1 MLDSGAGDD
10 IVNPDS
16 LGIERRTA
24 LVIQEDRNKAATG
37 DARVHV
43 YDLGSG
49 DAHGGRA
56 LDPSDAAIDQGR
68 RPGRLGVERRGRRR
82 ATFFGPGMWL
92 LNVQAHKT
100 KIRQQGLDL
109 KVDSGVGERGQ
120 LLLVKIP
127 GT

>member
-1 MLDSGAGDD
+1 
-10 IVNPDS
+10 V
-16 LGIERRTA
+16 
-24 LVIQEDRNKAATG
+24 
-37 DARVHV
+37 
-43 YDLGSG
+43 
-49 DAHGGRA
+49 
-56 LDPSDAAIDQGR
+56 SD
-68 RPGRLGVERRGRRR
+68 
-82 ATFFGPGMWL
+82 FFGPGMWL